1 MALAAASLPQVY
13 LPGKNMMAIAGGTYR
28 GESGYA
34 IGFSSI
40 SDDGKWIV
48 KAHASG
54 NSQGH
59 YGAAVGAGYQW

>member
-13 LPGKNMMAIAGGTYR
+13 LPGKNMMAIAGGTHR

-59 YGAAVGAGYQW
+59 YGAGIGAGYMW